1 MKRFLNNSV
10 ARFRREDS
18 GSVTIEF
25 AIIMSIFVIIL
36 GAAVEL
42 GYMNLRHAMLERGLD
57 TTAREVRL
65 NTGEVPTYSDL
76 KDSICETATII
87 PNCVNNLRLEMKVVD
102 ARSFDPIPN
111 TADCQNAEEEPK
123 PLREFNSGLDNDLML
138 MRACLMFK
146 PIFPT
151 TGIAAHLNKDN
162 EGYVALVSTSAFVQ
176 EPR

>member
-1 MKRFLNNSV
+1 MKRYLKNSV

-18 GSVTIEF
+18 GSVTVE
-25 AIIMSIFVIIL
+25 FVILMSVFVTIL

-42 GYMNLRHAMLERGLD
+42 GYMNIRHAMLERGLD
-57 TTAREVRL
+57 TTARNVRL
-65 NTGEVPTYSDL
+65 NTGEVPTYDQL
-76 KDSICETATII
+76 KTSICDTAAII

-102 ARSFDPIPN
+102 TRAFNPIPS

-123 PLREFNSGLDNDLML
+123 PLREFTNGLDNDLML

-151 TGIAAHLNKDN
+151 TGIASQLNKDA
-162 EGYVALVSTSAFVQ
+162 EGYLAMVSTSAFVQ